1 MKDISNEEDI
11 RESKHA
17 TRSQGRILRI
27 EQGRTPVYLLDSKY
41 EDGFA
46 HWVQLPSGDNVRI
59 PCGGGTEGG
68 GYAPDICPICN
79 ICKEQY
85 RQARAMEQSRRKES
99 GAKLR
104 NATNRIRGKYEM
116 YFLAAKGELNVLSL
130 EGGKKRYTVDF
141 EDAQVGLLSLT
152 KKQRDDLLSVPGKLA
167 YMGGKDGLLNRY
179 IILDKRVRGEDDYNT
194 IEFQPAKKPTPMP
207 EVEWDGDEINL
218 EGLFDVDTEE
228 LERTAGIVLGDEVE
242 DSEVDFEDGEEDE
255 GAEHSEE
262 DVDEKAA
269 EPLEEEVG
277 EESEEEV
284 EEAPLEIEE
293 DSVEEYVEDADT
305 SSSTTFDDSFLED
318 VDDDDFEDDL
328 PWEQDEEKEEEKPK
342 AKKKTTATPKKKKS
356 ATKAQTTTKR
366 KETTVNTTAKKKTA
380 TRTTKAAPKKSTTV
394 KAKAGAATG
403 AKRRG
408 RPPGSTNKPKTMAT
422 ATEPK
427 RRGRPPGSTNKSK
440 STTTTT
446 AGAKRRGRPPTK
458 NATSRKNTANRKKS
472 VPETT
477 DF

>member
-1 MKDISNEEDI
+1 MKDISNEDDI
-11 RESKHA
+11 RESRHA
-17 TRSQGRILRI
+17 TRSQGRVLRI
-27 EQGRTPVYLLDSKY
+27 EQGRTPIYLLDSKY

-46 HWVQLPSGDNVRI
+46 HWIQMPSGDKVRI

-68 GYAPDICPICN
+68 GYAPDVCPICD

-85 RQARAMEQSRRKES
+85 RQARAMEQSGRKDS
-99 GAKLR
+99 GGKLR
-104 NATNRIRGKYEM
+104 GATNSMRGKYEM

-130 EGGKKRYTVDF
+130 EGGKKRYAVDF

-152 KKQRDDLLSVPGKLA
+152 KKQRDDLLAVPGELA
-167 YMGGKDGLLNRY
+167 HMGGKDDLLNRY
-179 IILDKRVRGEDDYNT
+179 IVLDKKIRGEDDYNT

-207 EVEWDGDEINL
+207 EVEWDSDEINL

-228 LERTAGIVLGDEVE
+228 LERIAGIVLGDEVE
-242 DSEVDFEDGEEDE
+242 DSEVDFEEEGGEDIDKDADE
-255 GAEHSEE
+255 ENEE
-262 DVDEKAA
+262 AVEEAA
-269 EPLEEEVG
+269 EELEEEA
-277 EESEEEV
+277 
-284 EEAPLEIEE
+284 EEAALEIEE
-293 DSVEEYVEDADT
+293 DSVEEYEEGADT

-328 PWEQDEEKEEEKPK
+328 PWEQDEEEVEEKPK
-342 AKKKTTATPKKKKS
+342 AKKKTTTTPKKKKS
-356 ATKAQTTTKR
+356 AVKAQTTTKR

-408 RPPGSTNKPKTMAT
+408 RPPGSTNKPTT
-422 ATEPK
+422 AAAEPK

-440 STTTTT
+440 SATTTT
-446 AGAKRRGRPPTK
+446 AGAKKRGRPPTK
-458 NATSRKNTANRKKS
+458 SATSRKNTATRKKS